1 MAFKLRNKNVKRV
14 VGGKHPFAHSASQSG
29 TEPHVHPHS
38 SASDIPTISQRQTTI
53 SQTAPSSDELVYDV
67 VTPDLMQVD
76 TSQAAKDAY
85 NALTKEQQR
94 AQDKRF
100 LEINQ
105 KRADE
110 AAKQTEENRLVALNE
125 LRQGGGSETSIDT
138 QERAISDTSISQQ
151 QALQQDYEYNQAQ
164 IQQGIKDLV
173 GIDAVKMGNQFAQDY
188 MSSLPFTSQGS
199 KQAQQTSAA
208 YNAAG
213 QYAALVGSGAYTPQQ
228 ALDYI
233 KESYGEN
240 LTSDQ
245 RYTLDKTINR
255 ALNEI
260 TPARES
266 YQVFTPYSQE
276 ELLATQMPTYKSK
289 KHKKKGKASGHQ
301 DIKPLYAGPSTQN
314 YRSQVMERFNQNR

>member
-1 MAFKLRNKNVKRV
+1 MAFKLRNQNVKRV
-14 VGGKHPFAHSASQSG
+14 TGSKHPFAHSASA
-29 TEPHVHPHS
+29 THDHPHGG
-38 SASDIPTISQRQTTI
+38 ASDIPTISQRQTTI

-67 VTPDLMQVD
+67 VNPNLMQVD

-85 NALTKEQQR
+85 NALTPEQQR
-94 AQDKRF
+94 AQDQRF

-105 KRADE
+105 RRADE
-110 AAKQTEENRLVALNE
+110 AAKQTEENKFVALNE
-125 LRQGGGSETSIDT
+125 LRQGGSSETSIDT
-138 QERAISDTSISQQ
+138 QQRAISDTSISQQ

-164 IQQGIKDLV
+164 IQEGVKDLV

-199 KQAQQTSAA
+199 EQAQQTSAA

-213 QYAALVGSGAYTPQQ
+213 QYTALVGSGAYTPKQ

-233 KESYGEN
+233 QEQYGEN
-240 LTSDQ
+240 LTQDQ
-245 RYTLDKTINR
+245 KYVLRNTINR

-266 YQVFTPYSQE
+266 YQLSKPYTQE

-289 KHKKKGKASGHQ
+289 RHKKKGKASGYQ
-301 DIKPLYAGPSTQN
+301 DIKPLYAGSSTQN
-314 YRSQVMERFNQNR
+314 YRSQAMERFNQNK

>member
-1 MAFKLRNKNVKRV
+1 MAFKLRNQNVKRV
-14 VGGKHPFAHSASQSG
+14 TGDKHPFAHSASA
-29 TEPHVHPHS
+29 THDHPHGG
-38 SASDIPTISQRQTTI
+38 ASDIPTISQRQTTI

-67 VTPDLMQVD
+67 VNPDLMQVD

-85 NALTKEQQR
+85 NSLTREQQI

-100 LEINQ
+100 LQINQ

-110 AAKQTEENRLVALNE
+110 AAKQTEENRFVALNQ

-164 IQQGIKDLV
+164 IQEGIKDLV
-173 GIDAVKMGNQFAQDY
+173 GIDAVKMGNQFAQNY
-188 MSSLPFTSQGS
+188 MDSLPFTSQGS
-199 KQAQQTSAA
+199 KQSQQTSMA

-213 QYAALVGSGAYTPQQ
+213 QYAALVGSGAYTPEQ
-228 ALDYI
+228 ALSYI
-233 KESYGEN
+233 KKEYGEN

-245 RYTLDKTINR
+245 KYSMEQTINR

-260 TPARES
+260 TPARKS
-266 YQVFTPYSQE
+266 FQVFEPYTQE
-276 ELLATQMPTYKSK
+276 ELLATQMPIYKSK
-289 KHKKKGKASGHQ
+289 RHRKKGKVSEYQ
-301 DIKPLYAGPSTQN
+301 DIKPLSAGSNTRD
-314 YRSQVMERFNQNR
+314 YRSQVMQRFNQNK